1 MRYRWLNFFVD
12 TQRNLFWKHQSRG
25 DEPHDCFWNRW
36 YGENVSLTIEDG
48 IIDEVILGCMLPVH
62 DKNEIINLLRSKSY
76 PIILYQA
83 KMKDQDFG
91 LDLVKIDY

>member
-1 MRYRWLNFFVD
+1 
-12 TQRNLFWKHQSRG
+12 
-25 DEPHDCFWNRW
+25 
-36 YGENVSLTIEDG
+36 
-48 IIDEVILGCMLPVH
+48 MLPVH